1 MEELYNTVL
10 TALQVENKEVA
21 VKASINALKEG
32 KVTVAELYE
41 HILVPALNNIMHEYS
56 DETELI
62 WREHVRSG
70 IIRTIIES
78 AYPYILQERKKIEVD
93 KGRVIVMCPE
103 YEDHELGAKMV
114 SDFFK
119 LAGYDS
125 SFIGA
130 RTPFKTIMQAIKVI
144 RPKYITISV
153 TNYYNLISV
162 KKTIQNIKDKTNYP
176 LTFIVGGN
184 AFKANPAAYQ
194 EIGADLLLN
203 DFSDIYELASKEGD
217 Q

>member
-21 VKASINALKEG
+21 VKASINALKDE
-32 KVTVAELYE
+32 KLKVAELYE
-41 HILVPALNNIMHEYS
+41 HILVPALNNIINEYS
-56 DETELI
+56 DDSELI

-78 AYPYILQERKKIEVD
+78 AYPYILEERKQVEVD

-125 SFIGA
+125 TFIGA
-130 RTPFKTIMQAIKVI
+130 RTPFKTIMQAIQVI
-144 RPKYITISV
+144 RPKYVTFSV

-162 KKTIQNIKDKTNYP
+162 KKTIQNIKDKINYP
-176 LTFIVGGN
+176 LIFIVGGS
-184 AFKANPAAYQ
+184 AFKSNPSVFI
-194 EIGADLLLN
+194 EVGADLLLN
-203 DFSDIYELASKEGD
+203 SFSDIYDLANKEEVE
-217 Q
+217 

>member
-21 VKASINALKEG
+21 VKASINALKDE
-32 KVTVAELYE
+32 KLKVAELYE
-41 HILVPALNNIMHEYS
+41 HILVPALNNIINEYS
-56 DETELI
+56 DDSELI

-78 AYPYILQERKKIEVD
+78 AYPYILEERKKVEVD

-125 SFIGA
+125 TFIGA
-130 RTPFKTIMQAIKVI
+130 RTPFKTIMQAIQVI
-144 RPKYITISV
+144 RPKYVTFSV

-162 KKTIQNIKDKTNYP
+162 KKTIQNIKDKINYP
-176 LTFIVGGN
+176 LIFIVGGS
-184 AFKANPAAYQ
+184 AFKSNPSVFI
-194 EIGADLLLN
+194 EVGADLLLN
-203 DFSDIYELASKEGD
+203 SFSDIYDLANKEEVE
-217 Q
+217 

>member
-21 VKASINALKEG
+21 VKASINALKDE
-32 KVTVAELYE
+32 KLKVAELYE
-41 HILVPALNNIMHEYS
+41 HILVPALNNIINEYS
-56 DETELI
+56 DDSELI

-78 AYPYILQERKKIEVD
+78 AYPYILEERKHVEVD

-125 SFIGA
+125 TFIGA
-130 RTPFKTIMQAIKVI
+130 RTPFKTIMQAIQVI
-144 RPKYITISV
+144 RPKYVTFSV

-162 KKTIQNIKDKTNYP
+162 KKTIQNIKDKINYP
-176 LTFIVGGN
+176 LIFIVGGS
-184 AFKANPAAYQ
+184 AFKSNPSVFI
-194 EIGADLLLN
+194 EVGADLLLN
-203 DFSDIYELASKEGD
+203 SFSDIYDLANKEEVE
-217 Q
+217 